1 MAAEATQAQ
10 TSLARAVARARAGED
25 YELAQK
31 VRERGE
37 TISKLLAG
45 LLKLNRVHVSDNTAF
60 DVPVTELSRAIHE
73 LVDLLGTV
81 HLVAVQDQVYVNDI
95 RIPTGSGASG
105 ELSGELA
112 THNTGGLTFHAAL
125 APEAVRAIASAFAK
139 APAADLPRHTLQRR
153 LFALGV
159 KTVELTPRVRYIAED
174 DENAT
179 KRNPLEAMGRALQLV
194 AETYDNVAA
203 GRVLNVLP
211 LRRVVAEFLDLGPGS
226 PVLWDTVAEGLPHA
240 SHAVTVALVA
250 LLMGKG
256 AGLRV
261 GMLQDLGLAGL
272 IHDVGYASLPEG
284 APAAEGLARH
294 PGEAVRILLRQ
305 RGFHVAKLRRLR
317 AVLDHHRD
325 HSDPRGQ
332 PSILGELLR
341 VAEDYATL
349 VRVAGTRSS
358 PAHALGA
365 IARGAGRLYHPAL
378 TQLLVNVLGRYPPG
392 TLLELADGRHARSAS
407 PARSPQTFAAPLV
420 HLYDAATKAFSRELF
435 DLAIA
440 GVAVRRAVAG

>member
-1 MAAEATQAQ
+1 VAVEVAQAQ

-37 TISKLLAG
+37 TTSKLLAG
-45 LLKLNRVHVSDNTAF
+45 LLKLNKVHTADNTAF
-60 DVPVTELSRAIHE
+60 DVPVTELARAIRE

-105 ELSGELA
+105 DLSAQLA
-112 THNTGGLTFHAAL
+112 THNAGGLTFHAAL
-125 APEAVRAIASAFAK
+125 APEAVRAIVSAFAT
-139 APAADLPRHTLQRR
+139 APAAQLPRHALQRS
-153 LFALGV
+153 LFARGV

-174 DENAT
+174 DEKAT
-179 KRNPLEAMGRALQLV
+179 TRNPLEAMGRALQLV

-211 LRRVVAEFLDLGPGS
+211 LRRAVSEFLELGPEA

-272 IHDVGYASLPEG
+272 IHDVGYASLPAN

-325 HSDPRGQ
+325 HADPRGR

-341 VAEDYATL
+341 LAEDYATL
-349 VRVAGTRSS
+349 VRVAGAKGS
-358 PAHALGA
+358 PAHALAA

-378 TQLLVNVLGRYPPG
+378 AQLLVNVLGRYPPG
-392 TLLELADGRHARSAS
+392 TLVELADGRMARSAS
-407 PARSPQTFAAPLV
+407 PARSAQTFAAPLV
-420 HLYDAATKAFSRELF
+420 HLLDPRTKTFSRDLL
-435 DLAIA
+435 DLAVA
-440 GVAVRRAVAG
+440 GPAVRRALPG